1 VPIAARI
8 GAKTNAIPVNL
19 LLLGVALSVLPDAD
33 VLLMRLGVP
42 YDSEFG
48 HRGASHSL
56 AFAFFMATACAV
68 AYARVSKCAIVWPWF
83 YLFVC
88 AASHPLLDTCTNGGH
103 GAAIFWPLSEQ
114 RFFAPFRPIEAS
126 PLSLRR
132 FFGEPGLRVLV
143 SELLWVWV
151 PMLVLAAGTKL
162 IRKRRGAQR

>member
-1 VPIAARI
+1 MPIAARI
-8 GAKTNAIPVNL
+8 GSSKNVIPFKL
-19 LLLGVALSVLPDAD
+19 LVLGVVLSVLPDAD

-56 AFAFFMATACAV
+56 AFALLMATACAV
-68 AYARVSKCAIVWPWF
+68 AYARVSKRSVVWPWI

-103 GAAIFWPLSEQ
+103 GAAILWPLSEH

-132 FFGEPGLRVLV
+132 FFGEPGLRVLL
-143 SELLWVWV
+143 SELLWVWL
-151 PMLVLAAGTKL
+151 PMLVLAAGGKL
-162 IRKRRGAQR
+162 FKKQRGTQS